1 MEFNAVI
8 MKGSEAAVRQLQILQ
23 QIVDRQMESQE
34 RLWPLTMPPA
44 LVYKDD
50 LDFLSYNCSRPP
62 TKRIFTTT

>member
-1 MEFNAVI
+1 MMEFNAVI

-50 LDFLSYNCSRPP
+50 LDF
-62 TKRIFTTT
+62 